1 MLFQGALVIL
11 QNNNFVEHDDETVVN
26 TKTNV
31 DTWTELKLSKEIFG
45 TLELEHY
52 NRYMI
57 IGNGGYKLT
66 T

>member
-1 MLFQGALVIL
+1 MVECYSKGTLVIL

-31 DTWTELKLSKEIFG
+31 DTWAEELKLSKEIFTG

-57 IGNGGYKLT
+57 IGEK
-66 T
+66 

>member
-1 MLFQGALVIL
+1 MIL

-31 DTWTELKLSKEIFG
+31 DSWAEELKLSKEIFTG

-57 IGNGGYKLT
+57 IGEK
-66 T
+66 